1 MSDHQVN
8 GDTAH
13 EPQRPYLSPADAQRQ
28 QADEQLR
35 RARQMYAKAK
45 QPAAATG

>member
-35 RARQMYAKAK
+35 QARQMYAKAK
-45 QPAAATG
+45 QPAPATG

>member
-1 MSDHQVN
+1 MSDHQFN

-35 RARQMYAKAK
+35 QARQYAKAK
-45 QPAAATG
+45 QKAPAAG